1 MRYVW
6 IDEIKKW
13 VKELREV
20 IDQKNMMKYEL
31 RKELNA
37 LKSKQEDEIDLLEWR
52 LSMEKIL
59 MKDDDRGEYFQH
71 MELD

>member
-37 LKSKQEDEIDLLEWR
+37 LKSKQGDEIDLLEWR